1 MVGIKVKRPVIVSIV
16 CIIGLVMVLF
26 SFIYA
31 FSPTVKKIGEFY
43 PALYSLVICLEFIAC
58 IGIWYMKKWSVHLFV
73 IALSGKETL
82 LLFMNDFNNTG
93 VGFILSMFF
102 LVLSFIILIVLL
114 FYYKRMD
121 INL

>member
-16 CIIGLVMVLF
+16 CIIGWILVVF

-31 FSPTVKKIGEFY
+31 FSPNVKKIGEFY
-43 PALYSLVICLEFIAC
+43 PAIYSFVVCLQFISFV
-58 IGIWYMKKWSVHLFV
+58 GIWYMKKWGPNLFV
-73 IALSGKETL
+73 VS
-82 LLFMNDFNNTG
+82 
-93 VGFILSMFF
+93 FF
-102 LVLSFIILIVLL
+102 LKNILLVCMGTFTAGDIVFLADIIFIIILL

>member
-1 MVGIKVKRPVIVSIV
+1 MVGIKVKRPVIVSIM
-16 CIIGLVMVLF
+16 CITGLIMVVF

-58 IGIWYMKKWSVHLFV
+58 IGIWYMKKWGVHLFI

-82 LLFMNDFNNTG
+82 LLLMNDFNNTG
-93 VGFILSMFF
+93 AGFMFSMLF
-102 LVLSFIILIVLL
+102 LVLSITILIVML

>member
-1 MVGIKVKRPVIVSIV
+1 MVGIKVKRPLIVSIV
-16 CIIGLVMVLF
+16 CIIGWLMVIA

-43 PALYSLVICLEFIAC
+43 PAVYSFVVCLQFISLV
-58 IGIWYMKKWSVHLFV
+58 GIWYMKKWGLHLFV
-73 IALSGKETL
+73 AS
-82 LLFMNDFNNTG
+82 
-93 VGFILSMFF
+93 FF
-102 LVLSFIILIVLL
+102 LKDILLVVMNTFTYGDLTFVLSVIFIILLL